1 MAPVRVLPCSRFAY
15 VKPNS
20 INALAKLRD
29 DKAVPDGVDVRRR
42 IERGATR
49 VKACPG

>member
-1 MAPVRVLPCSRFAY
+1 MAPDSGLPCSRFAY

-29 DKAVPDGVDVRRR
+29 DKAVPDGVDVDLR
-42 IERGATR
+42 IGLSSQR
-49 VKACPG
+49 VKGCS